1 MNRWYL
7 KIEYD
12 GRNYVG
18 WQRQDTGPSIQQ
30 SLEKAIESFSS
41 ESTRVQ
47 GAGRTDAGVHAL
59 GQAAHFDLQKDFSA
73 DTVRDAFDPRG

>member
-18 WQRQDTGPSIQQ
+18 WQRQDNGPSIQQ
-30 SLEKAIESFSS
+30 SLEKRSGNFQMRALEY
-41 ESTRVQ
+41 R
-47 GAGRTDAGVHAL
+47 GPAGQMPEFTPW
-59 GQAAHFDLQKDFSA
+59 
-73 DTVRDAFDPRG
+73 VRRLTLIYKKTFLLILFEMQLMPI